1 MMEQMRLVRSNND
14 LEQVCLLMEGFT
26 TARPA
31 VVQELLE
38 NCRSVKV
45 KRLFLW
51 SSEEAG
57 HDWFGRLD
65 LLHIDLGKGKRQ
77 IYSGGRYDS
86 KYMITV
92 PDRQKLPDV

>member
-1 MMEQMRLVRSNND
+1 MYTY
-14 LEQVCLLMEGFT
+14 CLLMEGFT
-26 TARPA
+26 SARLA

-38 NCRSVKV
+38 KYRSIKV

-57 HDWFGRLD
+57 HDWFKRLD
-65 LLHIDLGKGKRQ
+65 SSRIDLGKGIRQ
-77 IYSGGRYDS
+77 IYNGGRYVS

-92 PDRQKLPDV
+92 PDRQERSMSVRQRQKVQEMLW

>member
-1 MMEQMRLVRSNND
+1 MMYTYR
-14 LEQVCLLMEGFT
+14 LLMEGFT
-26 TARPA
+26 SARLA

-38 NCRSVKV
+38 KCRSINV

-57 HDWFGRLD
+57 HDWFNRLD
-65 LLHIDLGKGKRQ
+65 LSRIDLGKGKRQ
-77 IYSGGRYDS
+77 IYCGGRYDS

-92 PDRQKLPDV
+92 PDREISNSFVGVEQ